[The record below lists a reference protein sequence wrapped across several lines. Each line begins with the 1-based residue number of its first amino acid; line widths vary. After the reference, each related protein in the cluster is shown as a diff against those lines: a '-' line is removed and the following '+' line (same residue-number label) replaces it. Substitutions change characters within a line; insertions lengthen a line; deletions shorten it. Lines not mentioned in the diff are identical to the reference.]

1 MATPRAKRVA
11 AAATDAAPDGKKSK
25 QRGFVMTLTVP
36 APENVT
42 PVPLEL
48 VNQHKSKSAARKA
61 KAAATRVERY
71 GRSDFAKFATP
82 FAAAIASASAK
93 KGRPVSLV
101 EVITE
106 MTNMTDCEPKF
117 REKRLK
123 EKWCWDGY
131 AQDRWQISRPIP
143 GKGLVLY
150 PKGSWTWAHSPYPI
164 YFSPS
169 PAARRPLAE
178 LSCEPSSRPSAGCVV
193 C

>member
-1 MATPRAKRVA
+1 MATLRAKRVA

-71 GRSDFAKFATP
+71 GDRDFAKFVTP
-82 FAAAIASASAK
+82 FAAAIASASAE
-93 KGRPVSLV
+93 KGRPVSLN
-101 EVITE
+101 EAITE

-117 REKRLK
+117 CRKTLK
-123 EKWCWDGY
+123 EKWCWDGF
-131 AQDRWQISRPIP
+131 ARGRWQISRLGRGQFAKGAPRDNTP
-143 GKGLVLY
+143 G
-150 PKGSWTWAHSPYPI
+150 TWRL
-164 YFSPS
+164 SPS
-169 PAARRPLAE
+169 PAARRPLVE
-178 LSCEPSSRPSAGCVV
+178 LSCEPSPSSSAGCVV